1 MTASFPPSGSAPA
14 SSRVPL
20 GTTGMTI
27 SRVGLG
33 TWSLGSTDWGPQD
46 DTDSIATIGEAVGS
60 GVNWIDTAAA
70 YGLGHSERV
79 VGRALAALA
88 PHERPYVFTKCGV
101 VPDERGLRK
110 VMTPASVRTELENS
124 LRRLGVDHI
133 DLYQVHWPGDGKLL
147 AWGPVTDDPGAP
159 DLGTPL
165 EEYWQT
171 MADLKREGKVRAIGL
186 SNHGVDE
193 LERAAAIAPV
203 DAVQPPFSALD
214 RGTADVLA
222 WCARSGAGAIVYQ
235 ALKSGL
241 LTGACTAERVA
252 ALPETDW
259 RRQAPD
265 FTTALHRNL
274 AVADTLGKVAAR
286 HGVTTAAVAI
296 AWVLAWPGV
305 TGAIIGARRPGQ
317 AADWAAAADLR
328 LGEDDRREISQ
339 ALRTH
344 VPEAGPVHP

>member
-1 MTASFPPSGSAPA
+1 MTTSSAPPGSALA

-20 GTTGMTI
+20 GDTGMTL

-33 TWSLGSTDWGPQD
+33 AWSLGSTDWGPQD
-46 DTDSIATIGEAVGS
+46 DTDSVATIREAVAS

-70 YGLGHSERV
+70 YGLGHSEEV
-79 VGRALAALA
+79 IGRALAALS

-110 VMTPASVRTELENS
+110 VMTPASVRTELEGS
-124 LRRLGVDHI
+124 LRRLGVDHV

-159 DLGTPL
+159 DLSTPL

-171 MADLKREGKVRAIGL
+171 MADLRREGKVRAIGL
-186 SNHGVDE
+186 SNHSVDE
-193 LERAAAIAPV
+193 LRRAAAVAPV

-214 RGTADVLA
+214 RSTADVLA
-222 WCARSGAGAIVYQ
+222 WCADNGSGAIVYQ
-235 ALKSGL
+235 VLKSGL
-241 LTGACTAERVA
+241 LSGAFSAERVA
-252 ALPETDW
+252 ALRETDW

-265 FTTALHRNL
+265 FTTGLHRNL
-274 AVADTLGKVAAR
+274 AVTEALGEVAAR
-286 HGVTTAAVAI
+286 HAVTTAAVAI

-305 TGAIIGARRPGQ
+305 TGAIIGARKPGQ
-317 AADWAAAADLR
+317 SADWAAAAALR
-328 LGEDDRREISQ
+328 LGEDDRQEISR
-339 ALRTH
+339 ALRAH
-344 VPEAGPVHP
+344 VPDAGPVSP